1 MTTIGDHGVDHS
13 VRGDVPEHELAY
25 AEAKF
30 AHLAR
35 HAPGPVLESR
45 FRLAVEP
52 DPARERPA
60 IASASFD
67 VGGRV
72 VRAHVA
78 APTLHE
84 AIDMLE
90 SRLRRRL
97 DQLADRSRTVH
108 RRPRDHDPGAWRH
121 GDAPSHRPEYF
132 DRPVDERQ
140 VIRRKTF
147 ALEPEIPEEA
157 AFDLELLDHDFFLF
171 RNGETQEP
179 NVIVRAAG
187 EGYELVQPTPAEPS
201 PTREGV
207 PIRSSPLT
215 PSRLTLE
222 QATAILDLGDEPF
235 VFFLDEETGDG
246 NVVYRRYDGHYG
258 LITPSS

>member
-1 MTTIGDHGVDHS
+1 MTTIGSHRLEHS

-25 AEAKF
+25 AETKF

-60 IASASFD
+60 IASASFNVD
-67 VGGRV
+67 GRV

-121 GDAPSHRPEYF
+121 GDEPTHRPEYF
-132 DRPVDERQ
+132 DRSTDERQ
-140 VIRRKTF
+140 VMRRKTF
-147 ALEPEIPEEA
+147 ALESEMPAEA
-157 AFDLELLDHDFFLF
+157 AFDLEMLDHDFFLF
-171 RNGETQEP
+171 RNAETGQP
-179 NVIVRAAG
+179 NVIVRSTG
-187 EGYELVQPTPAEPS
+187 GYELIQPESASSGSLGEGARISPS
-201 PTREGV
+201 PLV
-207 PIRSSPLT
+207 PARQA
-215 PSRLTLE
+215 LE
-222 QATAILDLGDEPF
+222 DAIAILDLGDEPF
-235 VFFLDEETGDG
+235 VFFLDEQTGDG

-258 LITPSS
+258 LITPAS